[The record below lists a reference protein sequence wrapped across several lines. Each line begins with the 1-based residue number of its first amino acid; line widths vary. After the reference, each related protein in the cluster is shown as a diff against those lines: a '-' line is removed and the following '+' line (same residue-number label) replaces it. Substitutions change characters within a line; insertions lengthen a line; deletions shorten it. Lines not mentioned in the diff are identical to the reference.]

1 MNADALSRADIGA
14 DFEIETLDLN
24 EDEMPIFNPKPEAED
39 NPKQAH
45 DFYAKIGAAD
55 GLNVSLTEYNG
66 SYTAAFKSIFDW
78 ISRIKECVFQDQPKL
93 LVATLIGPW
102 GGNWMVNARGG
113 FPHFGASIAS
123 SFHLGRSVRI
133 SV

>member
-14 DFEIETLDLN
+14 DFEIETLGLN

-78 ISRIKECVFQDQPKL
+78 ISRIKECVFQDLPKL

-102 GGNWMVNARGG
+102 GGKLDGQCTRRL
-113 FPHFGASIAS
+113 P
-123 SFHLGRSVRI
+123 SF
-133 SV
+133 